1 MTMDL
6 SQYTSFITANLPYI
20 LLILTIL
27 IFLALLVFINIS
39 IKMSRLNRR
48 YRKMMSG
55 MEGSNIENLL
65 LTHIEEVRQA
75 VNKVNQ
81 LGTECSRLNDI
92 ATASVQKV
100 GVVRF
105 SAFEDTGSDLS
116 FSLAMLDGK
125 KNGVVL
131 SSIYGR
137 SESRVYAK
145 PVVAGQSTYY
155 LTDEE
160 KGALDKAMGKRS

>member
-1 MTMDL
+1 MDL
-6 SQYTSFITANLPYI
+6 SLYTSFITANLPYI
-20 LLILTIL
+20 LLVLTTL

-39 IKMSRLNRR
+39 IKMSRLNKR

-55 MEGSNIENLL
+55 MEGNNIETLL
-65 LTHIEEVRQA
+65 IGHIDEVRKA
-75 VNKVNQ
+75 INKVDQ
-81 LGTECSRLNDI
+81 LDGECRRINAI
-92 ATASVQKV
+92 ATASIHQV

-116 FSLAMLDGK
+116 FSLALLDGK

-145 PVVAGQSTYY
+145 PVVEGQSTYY

-160 KGALDKAMGKRS
+160 KAALEKALGKNS